1 MHNLYQLE
9 TPAVS
14 TTLSAGSAPQESQAA
29 TVGLLLLGAVLAALW
44 IGINLMFPGLAPTG
58 IPSVLTRL
66 AIHAAI
72 LAGLWLGLSRTDFS
86 MSKRITIWL
95 AIAIAFTLWLAV
107 VWAMAVNG
115 AFQPIPGVVRLP
127 RLPIAIFAPVIIGLL
142 FLLRSKSIAAFLDAI
157 PAPWLIALQVY
168 RIFGGIFLVNWM
180 HGTVAGV
187 FDVPAGI
194 GDVLTGIM
202 ALPVAL
208 LLASGTARG
217 RSAAMAWNIFG
228 LLDFAV
234 AITLGTLSSPGPFQ
248 IFGLDIPA
256 SLAGTYP
263 TVLIPAFAVP
273 SSILLHALSIRQLR
287 RIGRRAQ

>member
-1 MHNLYQLE
+1 M
-9 TPAVS
+9 S

-29 TVGLLLLGAVLAALW
+29 TIGLLLLGVVLAALW
-44 IGINLMFPGLAPTG
+44 IGINLLFPGLAPTG
-58 IPSVLTRL
+58 IPSVITRL

-86 MSKRITIWL
+86 MSKRITVWL
-95 AIAIAFTLWLAV
+95 AITIPFTLWLAV
-107 VWAMAVNG
+107 IWALAVNG
-115 AFQPIPGVVRLP
+115 AFQPIPGVARLP
-127 RLPIAIFAPVIIGLL
+127 RLPIAILAPVIIGL
-142 FLLRSKSIAAFLDAI
+142 FFVLRSKSIAAFLDAT

-180 HGTVAGV
+180 NGTAAGA
-187 FDVPAGI
+187 FAVPAGI

-208 LLASGTARG
+208 LLASGTERG

-234 AITLGTLSSPGPFQ
+234 AVTLGTLSSPGPFQ
-248 IFGLDIPA
+248 VFGLDIPA

>member
-1 MHNLYQLE
+1 M
-9 TPAVS
+9 S
-14 TTLSAGSAPQESQAA
+14 TTLSAGSTPQESQAA
-29 TVGLLLLGAVLAALW
+29 TVGLLLLGVVLAALW

-58 IPSVLTRL
+58 IPSAVTRL

-86 MSKRITIWL
+86 ISKRITIWL
-95 AIAIAFTLWLAV
+95 AITIPFTLWLAV
-107 VWAMAVNG
+107 VWALAVNG

-127 RLPIAIFAPVIIGLL
+127 RLPIAIFAPVIIGL
-142 FLLRSKSIAAFLDAI
+142 FFVLRSKSIAAFLDAT

-187 FDVPAGI
+187 FAVPAGI

-208 LLASGTARG
+208 LLASGSERG

-234 AITLGTLSSPGPFQ
+234 AVTLGTLSSPGPFQ
-248 IFGLDIPA
+248 IFGPDIPA

-287 RIGRRAQ
+287 RIGRRAERPA

>member
-1 MHNLYQLE
+1 M
-9 TPAVS
+9 S

-29 TVGLLLLGAVLAALW
+29 TVGLLLSGTVLAALW

-95 AIAIAFTLWLAV
+95 AIAIPFTLWLAV

-127 RLPIAIFAPVIIGLL
+127 RLPIAIFAPVIIGLF
-142 FLLRSKSIAAFLDAI
+142 FLLRSKSIAAFLDAT

-187 FDVPAGI
+187 FAVPAGI
-194 GDVLTGIM
+194 GDALTGIM

-263 TVLIPAFAVP
+263 IVLIPAFAVP

>member
-1 MHNLYQLE
+1 M
-9 TPAVS
+9 S

-95 AIAIAFTLWLAV
+95 AIAIPFTLWLAV

-127 RLPIAIFAPVIIGLL
+127 RLPIAIFAPVIIGLF
-142 FLLRSKSIAAFLDAI
+142 FLLRSKSIAAFLDAT

-187 FDVPAGI
+187 FAVPAGI
-194 GDVLTGIM
+194 GDALTGIM